1 MTKHDELRA
10 ETDRRNKEHAAK
22 IRREAEAKGTHL
34 VKIKD
39 IYADVSNDKWADP
52 YIYATPENPRKPDY
66 IMYVGL
72 EGGTLEEAKKIVAEA
87 KESGFINKFDY
98 APHYP
103 YGSEAYVAEG
113 LEEFAILADKTGDNS
128 YLDY

>member
-1 MTKHDELRA
+1 MTKHDEYRK
-10 ETDRRNKEHAAK
+10 EVSERNAASAAK
-22 IRREAEAKGTHL
+22 QRKDAEAAGTAL
-34 VKIKD
+34 VKIKE
-39 IYADVSNDKWADP
+39 IYAGVSNDQYQDAYVCAIP
-52 YIYATPENPRKPDY
+52 VNPRKPDY

-72 EGGTLEEAKKIVAEA
+72 EGGTLEQAEKIVAEA
-87 KESGFINKFDY
+87 KESGFINRFDY

-103 YGSEAYVAEG
+103 YGSEAYFVEG